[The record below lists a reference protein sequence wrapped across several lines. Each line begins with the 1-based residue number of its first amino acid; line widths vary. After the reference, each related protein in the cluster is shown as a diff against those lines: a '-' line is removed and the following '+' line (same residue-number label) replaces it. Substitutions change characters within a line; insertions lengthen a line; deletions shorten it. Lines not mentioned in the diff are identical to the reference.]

1 VRVLPVPELSGTAC
15 QPDVSLGSDKAEC
28 HFLGILRVKPDDDWA
43 EGCGI
48 VADEPFQGAYSCL
61 EFGHMVISL
70 SVLNRRPFPNDFNC
84 MGIAVT
90 ITRRD
95 SDEGA
100 PSASVAEGAP
110 SASVAEGAPSASV
123 AGEGAKGSVHV

>member
-15 QPDVSLGSDKAEC
+15 QPDVSLGSDTAEC
-28 HFLGILRVKPDDDWA
+28 QFLGILGVKPDDDWA

-48 VADEPFQGAYSCL
+48 EADEPFQGAYSCL
-61 EFGHMVISL
+61 EFGHIVISL
-70 SVLNRRPFPNDFNC
+70 SFLNRRPFPSDFNC

-100 PSASVAEGAP
+100 PSASVA
-110 SASVAEGAPSASV
+110 
-123 AGEGAKGSVHV
+123 GEGAKRSVHV